1 MRSFFRRKGLKHFVK
16 LTKLESKA
24 LYKLI
29 MANSSQIN
37 LQSLINKFQKRL
49 WIILVISLAI
59 GLVGFFNFNNK
70 NSYLISTGINLELPS
85 LTGQTNQ
92 ASQANTNDLKENI
105 LWSQAQDNQ
114 VYIPTRGQLNKYFYN
129 QLSSVRI
136 QKLILDKLEEKAPA
150 GFEKKLIYDL
160 VDNNSGYIV
169 INYSTNSENVSQKFN
184 KAIKEVVSEAILP
197 EWNQGKSLKYEAQAV
212 VSNTPAIITQ
222 VTSNQ
227 LKVIPLI
234 VSLILTTLTAL
245 IIPIKK

>member
-16 LTKLESKA
+16 LTKLKSKA

>member
-1 MRSFFRRKGLKHFVK
+1 MCSFFRRKGLKHFVK
-16 LTKLESKA
+16 LTKLKSKA

-222 VTSNQ
+222 ATSNQ

>member
-1 MRSFFRRKGLKHFVK
+1 
-16 LTKLESKA
+16 
-24 LYKLI
+24 

-222 VTSNQ
+222 ATSNQ

>member
-1 MRSFFRRKGLKHFVK
+1 MCSFFRRKGLKHFVK
-16 LTKLESKA
+16 LTKLKSKA

>member
-1 MRSFFRRKGLKHFVK
+1 MFFLRGKCLKDFVK

-85 LTGQTNQ
+85 LTGQ

-212 VSNTPAIITQ
+212 VSNTPSIITQ

>member
-16 LTKLESKA
+16 LTKLKSKA

-222 VTSNQ
+222 ATSNQ

>member
-1 MRSFFRRKGLKHFVK
+1 MFFLRGKGLKDFVK

-85 LTGQTNQ
+85 LTGQ

-212 VSNTPAIITQ
+212 VSNTPSIITQ